1 MTTGFP
7 HCICPTCADLSRENS
22 FTLDKGVLRCPVG
35 HTFDVAREGYV
46 NLLPAS
52 GRKDAVHGDTP
63 AMLRSRR
70 HFLDRGHYQFL
81 ADAVT
86 RACVEVLSSEP
97 TQSSECALLDVGC
110 GEGYYLDQIIRQQ
123 PALFPGPSDA
133 GSGQPGPQL
142 YGMDLARDAARMA
155 AKRSPQ
161 LRIAVGNTMV
171 RLPFATG
178 SMTMVLNLFA
188 PRSPREFARVLDP
201 NGTLLVVIP
210 ASEHLQEI
218 RQLVPLLPIEAD
230 KQAQVIDQ
238 LGSYFEMTG
247 WQPVNAVLDFQP
259 SDVRLLIGMT
269 PNAWFVP
276 DDRLSSIDDVD
287 VLATQAKFIL
297 MQFRKNQR

>member
-1 MTTGFP
+1 
-7 HCICPTCADLSRENS
+7 
-22 FTLDKGVLRCPVG
+22 LRCPAG

-46 NLLPAS
+46 NLSPAS

-63 AMLRSRR
+63 GMLLSRR

-97 TQSSECALLDVGC
+97 TQSNECALLDVGC
-110 GEGYYLDQIIRQQ
+110 GEGYYLDQVIRQH
-123 PALFPGPSDA
+123 PELFA
-133 GSGQPGPQL
+133 GSGDSGSGEPGRVL
-142 YGMDLARDAARMA
+142 FWLGRAREAARMA
-155 AKRSPQ
+155 AKRNRQ
-161 LRIAVGNTMV
+161 LRITVGNTMV

-178 SMTMVLNLFA
+178 SMAMVLNLFA
-188 PRSPREFARVLDP
+188 PRNPREFARVLET
-201 NGTLLVVIP
+201 NGALMVVIP

-238 LGSYFEMTG
+238 LGGSFEMIVC
-247 WQPVNAVLDFQP
+247 QPVSATLVLQA
-259 SDVRLLIGMT
+259 SDIRLLISMT

-276 DDRLSSIDDVD
+276 ADRLSSIDDVD
-287 VLATQAKFIL
+287 VLSTQARFTL
-297 MQFRKNQR
+297 MKFRKIQR

>member
-7 HCICPTCADLSRENS
+7 HCICPNCAELSRESS
-22 FTLDKGVLRCPVG
+22 FILDKEVLRCPSG
-35 HTFDVAREGYV
+35 HAFDVAREGYV
-46 NLLPAS
+46 NLLPAK

-70 HFLDRGHYQFL
+70 LFLDRGHYRFL

-86 RACVEVLSSEP
+86 RTCVDVLSAAP
-97 TQSSECALLDVGC
+97 TQSSESALLDVGC
-110 GEGYYLDQIIRQQ
+110 GEGYYLDQLIRQH
-123 PALFPGPSDA
+123 PALFPDPDD
-133 GSGQPGPQL
+133 PGAAQRCRLL
-142 YGMDLARDAARMA
+142 YGMDLARNAARMA
-155 AKRSPQ
+155 AKRNRQ

-171 RLPFATG
+171 RLPFASG
-178 SMTMVLNLFA
+178 SMAVVLNLFA
-188 PRSPREFARVLDP
+188 PRNPREFARVLET
-201 NGTLLVVIP
+201 NGTLVVVIP

-238 LGSYFEMTG
+238 LGSGFQMTVC
-247 WQPVNAVLDFQP
+247 QPVSAVLDFQP
-259 SDVRLLIGMT
+259 LDVRLLIGMT

>member
-7 HCICPTCADLSRENS
+7 HCICPVCADLSRESS
-22 FTLDKGVLRCPVG
+22 FTLDKGVLRCPSG
-35 HTFDVAREGYV
+35 HAFDVAREGYV
-46 NLLPAS
+46 NLLPAR
-52 GRKDAVHGDTP
+52 GGKDAVHGDTP

-70 HFLDRGHYQFL
+70 YFLDRGHYQFL

-86 RACVEVLSSEP
+86 RACAPVLSAATTEPSE
-97 TQSSECALLDVGC
+97 SALLDVGC
-110 GEGYYLDQIIRQQ
+110 GEGYYLDQMIRQQ
-123 PALFPGPSDA
+123 PALFAGPSDER
-133 GSGQPGPQL
+133 SGQPGPQL

-155 AKRSPQ
+155 AKRNPQ

-188 PRSPREFARVLDP
+188 PRNPREFARVLET

-218 RQLVPLLPIEAD
+218 RQLVPLLPIEVD
-230 KQAQVIDQ
+230 KQAHVTDQ
-238 LGSYFEMTG
+238 LSGYFEMLVC
-247 WQPVNAVLDFQP
+247 QSVNATLDLQP
-259 SDVRLLIGMT
+259 SDIRLLIGMT

-276 DDRLSSIDDVD
+276 DDKLSSIDDVD
-287 VLATQAKFIL
+287 VLPTQAKFTL